1 MRESYINKFDGWLGI
16 NKEVG
21 MSSAKVVYKVKKL
34 MKLKKAGH
42 AGTLDPLASGV
53 LPIALGEATKTMSY
67 AMQTYKAY
75 EFDINWG
82 VATETDDLE
91 GKISNISKVRPSK
104 NEIIGALPNFMG
116 NIRQKPPIFSA
127 IKIDGIRSYKLARK
141 SIIVDI
147 PEREVFI
154 KSFKLVKS
162 FDKNKARFIV
172 ECGKGVYIRSLARDL
187 ANCLNTYGHISY
199 LKRLSVGTFLY
210 KDAILL
216 ADLANL
222 VDKATISE
230 VIKPISFVLDDIPAI
245 DINSDEAIL
254 ISRGQKIYKEGIEL
268 EEGKYYKEAFIT
280 SNGTPIALAK
290 LEGKYIIPF
299 RVFNN

>member
-21 MSSAKVVYKVKKL
+21 MSSAKVVNKVKKI
-34 MKLKKAGH
+34 MNLKKAGH

-82 VATETDDLE
+82 FATETDDLE

-104 NEIIGALPNFMG
+104 NEIIRALPNFMG
-116 NIRQKPPIFSA
+116 KIRQKPPVFSA

-141 SIIVDI
+141 SIKVDI

-154 KSFKLVKS
+154 KNFKLVKS

-187 ANCLNTYGHISY
+187 ANYLNTYGHISY

-268 EEGKYYKEAFIT
+268 EEGKYYNEAFIT